1 MLVLQHKIF
10 THLVRLTEISLK
22 NMHKNHPL
30 VILNAMTAVDYLIT
44 GLNDCWFCKR
54 LKAESRKLIV

>member
-1 MLVLQHKIF
+1 
-10 THLVRLTEISLK
+10 
-22 NMHKNHPL
+22 MHKNHPL
-30 VILNAMTAVDYLIT
+30 VNLNAMTAVDYLIT